1 MLPIEGEPLL
11 SSSADL
17 NGDGLDEILVIKED
31 KSDYYLESWS
41 VERKGGFSLIDSF
54 ELKELDRE
62 PDSIFSGDL
71 NGDMRADLL
80 ILSNREAPNIL
91 LGKKMVGWWS
101 ERIRWFEKLYEGNIL
116 FSTLFDSE
124 KRFGRSGFIGNRSGS
139 RPDSTMEGVTILKY

>member
-1 MLPIEGEPLL
+1 MR
-11 SSSADL
+11 S
-17 NGDGLDEILVIKED
+17 LVIKED

-41 VERKGGFSLIDSF
+41 VERKDGFSLIDSF

-91 LGKKMVGWWS
+91 LGKKNGGLVGGRREFGGS
-101 ERIRWFEKLYEGNIL
+101 KKLYEGNIL

-124 KRFGRSGFIGNRSGS
+124 KRFGRSGFIGNG
-139 RPDSTMEGVTILKY
+139 GVSPRILRWKGDDFEILKQLNAK